1 MADVFLS
8 YSSADRELTR
18 GLDAELVAAGYTV
31 YWDDMLLSGERFQD
45 ALTAQIT
52 AAVAVVVIWTP
63 TSVRSDWVYS
73 EARRGVEQKKVV
85 QVRTRDLTI
94 DDLPAPFDAFHCPF
108 LDDTDAVLR
117 AVRSLA
123 EPGDVGDLDARR
135 SSAPLAA
142 LPTGTVTLV
151 MAEAEASAQ
160 QIRDLGPSWLEIL
173 EQQREVCRSA
183 WRAHRGRELKAES
196 TSFSVVFATA
206 DDAVAAAL
214 DAQRSL
220 RTVTL
225 PDDAQVGTRMGVHTG
240 SPQRHEDGYVGL
252 DVQKASRLAGAAHA
266 GQVLVSEST
275 ARLLGTDPDLQ
286 LLDLGEHR
294 FKDVAERIRVFQ
306 AMSADLTST
315 FPPIRSQGT
324 PGSLPKP
331 LGPTVGRE
339 TELAELRTMVLE
351 EQRRIVTLTGPG
363 GTGKTRLA
371 TALAA
376 SVADQFTDGVYLVPL
391 QAATAA
397 DHVWTAMA
405 QVLEIPPDGHIPPGF
420 FGYVADRTTL
430 VVLDNL
436 EQVPDADEVVDVLL
450 REAQHLTIV
459 ATSRRPMHVGGEVE
473 YAVSP
478 LSVPSVGSSVEEI
491 GQAAAVQ
498 LFVEHASR
506 VRKGF
511 KLAADNAVDVAR
523 LCESLDGLPLAIEL
537 AAARAKL
544 LTPKAILARIDQSLD
559 LASAERGR
567 DERQRTIRA
576 AIAWSYDLLE
586 PAQQVVLD
594 RLGIFESG
602 ASFEAV
608 EAVVPPEALLGADV
622 ADVLFKLVDA
632 SLITVTDTEDGEPR
646 FGLLQ
651 MIKRFALDR
660 LAASGALDDAMA
672 AHAQFFYDLA
682 RGPLFEQ
689 FDHSYRSGR
698 DQFLHEL
705 DNLRAVVERSAPG
718 VHGEPYGDEPVPPL
732 HVARLLVTLAHKY
745 RRYSDGLAWCD
756 TSLASPAAAEDHLGR
771 AALHAMRARLHRSLG
786 DLPAT
791 LTEVAQARAALAG
804 VPAESDPPA
813 NAWATRRRTEELV
826 GYDAGYAHSSLGN
839 NDEARAEADRLRDI
853 SHDDD
858 GLEVALD
865 LAFLVAYYEEDF
877 ERARAVVAEL
887 EALTRDS
894 QSHASTRHND
904 LADMDLQEGKP
915 RAAQARLSQAAEEII
930 AVGDPDTLI
939 IAALTFGAA
948 IGDLEP
954 LLCAKVYGCAH
965 HASVVEGIPNDEYGE
980 AEDKLVMDRVRALTD
995 GEAFDRAYE
1004 SGPGEDLVELVRQM
1018 AALPVPDE

>member
-1 MADVFLS
+1 M
-8 YSSADRELTR
+8 
-18 GLDAELVAAGYTV
+18 
-31 YWDDMLLSGERFQD
+31 
-45 ALTAQIT
+45 
-52 AAVAVVVIWTP
+52 
-63 TSVRSDWVYS
+63 
-73 EARRGVEQKKVV
+73 
-85 QVRTRDLTI
+85 
-94 DDLPAPFDAFHCPF
+94 
-108 LDDTDAVLR
+108 
-117 AVRSLA
+117 
-123 EPGDVGDLDARR
+123 
-135 SSAPLAA
+135 
-142 LPTGTVTLV
+142 
-151 MAEAEASAQ
+151 
-160 QIRDLGPSWLEIL
+160 
-173 EQQREVCRSA
+173 
-183 WRAHRGRELKAES
+183 
-196 TSFSVVFATA
+196 
-206 DDAVAAAL
+206 
-214 DAQRSL
+214 
-220 RTVTL
+220 
-225 PDDAQVGTRMGVHTG
+225 
-240 SPQRHEDGYVGL
+240 
-252 DVQKASRLAGAAHA
+252 
-266 GQVLVSEST
+266 
-275 ARLLGTDPDLQ
+275 
-286 LLDLGEHR
+286 DLGEHR

-306 AMSADLTST
+306 AVSADLTST

-376 SVADQFTDGVYLVPL
+376 SVAEQFTDGVYLVPL

-459 ATSRRPMHVGGEVE
+459 ATSRRPLHVGGEVE

-478 LSVPSVGSSVEEI
+478 LSVPSVASSVEEI

-498 LFVEHASR
+498 MFVEHASR

-511 KLAADNAVDVAR
+511 RLAADNAVDVAR

-544 LTPKAILARIDQSLD
+544 LAPKAILARIDQSLD

-608 EAVVPPEALLGADV
+608 EAVVPSEALVGADV
-622 ADVLFKLVDA
+622 ADVLFELVDA

-660 LAASGALDDAMA
+660 LAATGALDDAMA

-698 DQFLHEL
+698 DQFLREL

-718 VHGEPYGDEPVPPL
+718 VHDEPYGDEPVPPL
-732 HVARLLVTLAHKY
+732 HVARLLVTLAHRY

-756 TSLASPAAAEDHLGR
+756 TSLASPAAAQDHLGR
-771 AALHAMRARLHRSLG
+771 AALHAMRARLHRALG

-791 LTEVAQARAALAG
+791 LTEVAGARRRWRASRPTVTHPPTPGRPGG
-804 VPAESDPPA
+804 VPRSSSATTP
-813 NAWATRRRTEELV
+813 ATRTASSATTTRLAPRPTGSGRSATMTSGWSSPWSSRSWWPTTRRT
-826 GYDAGYAHSSLGN
+826 SSGP
-839 NDEARAEADRLRDI
+839 EPWWPSTRRSRATP
-853 SHDDD
+853 
-858 GLEVALD
+858 
-865 LAFLVAYYEEDF
+865 
-877 ERARAVVAEL
+877 RATRAP
-887 EALTRDS
+887 
-894 QSHASTRHND
+894 ASTTSPTWTSRK
-904 LADMDLQEGKP
+904 ASPERRRRGC
-915 RAAQARLSQAAEEII
+915 SQAAEEII

-948 IGDLEP
+948 IGDLDP
-954 LLCAKVYGCAH
+954 LLCAQVYGCAH

-980 AEDKLVMDRVRALTD
+980 AEDKVVMDRVRALTD

-1004 SGPGEDLVELVRQM
+1004 SGAGEDLVELVRRM